1 MWMKK
6 DPDKYRDV
14 CKDDK
19 CRNKRRA
26 EDDVAIAT
34 NEMFGRLRRRETNET
49 RVVNVYSGN
58 LNGQRISSEANF
70 GSSEE
75 LRAMYKRMRQ
85 VLPLKAPGYP
95 DSDPATQTNTTERAK
110 LNFAVHVRTGHGQTK
125 GPYPRSFVPM
135 VREVLD
141 LLGEANLTARVLVY
155 TELWTAELPEL
166 KALATE
172 GVDIQIF
179 RDPNRYLMFHGLAI
193 ADILVNSNSEFSHA
207 AAMINDRM
215 KLYLS
220 PRGETFIHGMV
231 HWNPCATT
239 EGIKRRRYNNSKFW
253 KFPKNHSSCIEVG
266 FDVKAA
272 RRFIEQIPR

>member
-1 MWMKK
+1 
-6 DPDKYRDV
+6 
-14 CKDDK
+14 
-19 CRNKRRA
+19 
-26 EDDVAIAT
+26 
-34 NEMFGRLRRRETNET
+34 
-49 RVVNVYSGN
+49 
-58 LNGQRISSEANF
+58 
-70 GSSEE
+70 
-75 LRAMYKRMRQ
+75 
-85 VLPLKAPGYP
+85 
-95 DSDPATQTNTTERAK
+95 
-110 LNFAVHVRTGHGQTK
+110 
-125 GPYPRSFVPM
+125 M

-141 LLGEANLTARVLVY
+141 LLGEASLTARVLVY

-193 ADILVNSNSEFSHA
+193 ADILVNSNSAFSHV

-220 PRGETFIHGMV
+220 PHDETFIHGMV
-231 HWNPCATT
+231 HWNPCAIT
-239 EGIKRRRYNNSKFW
+239 EAINRHEYNLTKEELKQKKNSKFW
-253 KFPKNHSSCIEVG
+253 TLPKNHSSCIEVG